1 MSIHYMNRRVGMQ
14 GSQEFITMT
23 VKAIGTV
30 ASAPQTLLSGMG
42 RKHWSEMQMVTPPPP
57 HVQEPAMFNRG
68 TRDWFLRTI
77 VSRAAEKKM
86 RRVASG

>member
-57 HVQEPAMFNRG
+57 HMSRNRQCSTAEPGIGSCAR
-68 TRDWFLRTI
+68 L
-77 VSRAAEKKM
+77 
-86 RRVASG
+86 